1 VADPQ
6 LYKWYAA
13 DEAISLFGSS
23 NDARRLC
30 DGQWVILPK
39 TAICLTEIGETTTH
53 KPKHISYFRDGAEFC
68 WIANR
73 RYYVSNSPLAHF
85 VPEEATA
92 WRRHEYTIELFV
104 RPPREGKYLYAGKLA
119 PSYVMPYSS
128 DGDCGMAAFRLE
140 PTLPSSIWVQLGGIR
155 LGDQNV
161 AGLDQALARLRQQTT
176 VHDRLAILQQLV
188 QFWHGPI
195 RPEDG
200 LSDAEM
206 TSPPIPLP
214 LRWWYRFAGKR
225 SEIMSGQ
232 NILFAPRDFETR
244 RMLQIVNDRLLFY
257 VENQGVYQ
265 WSTLQHGDDPP
276 VFGRFEGRGRW
287 AKEGI
292 TLSEHLIL
300 MCLFEATMCHAH
312 YGASKAWVQEEQFA
326 ALIAN
331 IPPVAIRPWRWC
343 GTRFFVGQGV
353 FIWVADNP
361 ADDDKKWYSVRVGA
375 QTEQP
380 VQFLKQLVDDK
391 WDWRAL

>member
-1 VADPQ
+1 MTV
-6 LYKWYAA
+6 
-13 DEAISLFGSS
+13 IS
-23 NDARRLC
+23 
-30 DGQWVILPK
+30 
-39 TAICLTEIGETTTH
+39 
-53 KPKHISYFRDGAEFC
+53 
-68 WIANR
+68 R
-73 RYYVSNSPLAHF
+73 RYLSR
-85 VPEEATA
+85 ATA

-257 VENQGVYQ
+257 VENKA
-265 WSTLQHGDDPP
+265 SIS
-276 VFGRFEGRGRW
+276 GRRCNMVTTRRFS
-287 AKEGI
+287 A
-292 TLSEHLIL
+292 
-300 MCLFEATMCHAH
+300 
-312 YGASKAWVQEEQFA
+312 ASKGEA
-326 ALIAN
+326 AGRRKASRC
-331 IPPVAIRPWRWC
+331 PS
-343 GTRFFVGQGV
+343 T
-353 FIWVADNP
+353 
-361 ADDDKKWYSVRVGA
+361 
-375 QTEQP
+375 
-380 VQFLKQLVDDK
+380 
-391 WDWRAL
+391 

>member
-1 VADPQ
+1 MTDPQ

-161 AGLDQALARLRQQTT
+161 ATRPGACSAAAADDRARSPRHPAATRAVLARPDPPRRWAQRCGNDEPADPAALA
-176 VHDRLAILQQLV
+176 LV
-188 QFWHGPI
+188 V
-195 RPEDG
+195 
-200 LSDAEM
+200 
-206 TSPPIPLP
+206 P
-214 LRWWYRFAGKR
+214 LRREAKR
-225 SEIMSGQ
+225 DHE
-232 NILFAPRDFETR
+232 
-244 RMLQIVNDRLLFY
+244 
-257 VENQGVYQ
+257 
-265 WSTLQHGDDPP
+265 
-276 VFGRFEGRGRW
+276 
-287 AKEGI
+287 
-292 TLSEHLIL
+292 
-300 MCLFEATMCHAH
+300 
-312 YGASKAWVQEEQFA
+312 
-326 ALIAN
+326 
-331 IPPVAIRPWRWC
+331 RPKH
-343 GTRFFVGQGV
+343 FVCT
-353 FIWVADNP
+353 A
-361 ADDDKKWYSVRVGA
+361 
-375 QTEQP
+375 
-380 VQFLKQLVDDK
+380 
-391 WDWRAL
+391 